1 MPLIN
6 SSQIADS
13 DNRVNRAL
21 LPITTPS
28 LELAPRVL
36 TASLFAVT
44 MIDMPPLDDRV
55 LVALEQNP
63 YLTRRN
69 LRFETSDG
77 RVTLRGIVGTYFQ
90 KQMAQEAIRHIA
102 GVEEIANELEVC
114 GDTIPLSLR
123 ERAGVRGKWEGLSIS
138 EAGVFG
144 DSPHP
149 NPLPEGEGTLASTWA
164 AADRPHP

>member
-1 MPLIN
+1 
-6 SSQIADS
+6 
-13 DNRVNRAL
+13 
-21 LPITTPS
+21 
-28 LELAPRVL
+28 
-36 TASLFAVT
+36 

-114 GDTIPLSLR
+114 WQSRYPSPGWIGDARVYLGR
-123 ERAGVRGKWEGLSIS
+123 RGS
-138 EAGVFG
+138 A
-144 DSPHP
+144 SPMI
-149 NPLPEGEGTLASTWA
+149 AST
-164 AADRPHP
+164 RLS